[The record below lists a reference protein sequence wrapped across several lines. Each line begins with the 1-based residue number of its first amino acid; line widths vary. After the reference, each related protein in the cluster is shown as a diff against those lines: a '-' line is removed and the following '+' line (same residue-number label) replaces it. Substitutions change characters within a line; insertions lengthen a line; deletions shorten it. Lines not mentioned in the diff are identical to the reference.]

1 MKNTLKFMFVALVM
15 TAMVSCGGGK
25 TDTTAQ
31 DSVTTE
37 VAPPAPAQDSTTQD
51 STKAAQ

>member
-25 TDTTAQ
+25 TETTETK
-31 DSVTTE
+31 DSVATE
-37 VAPPAPAQDSTTQD
+37 APAPAPDSTTVQDST
-51 STKAAQ
+51 AAK